1 MTADATLGTQVCSHR
16 GVSLGLQ
23 SYTILSVRGVL
34 SSRRLWEWSM
44 TADLTMTADATLG
57 TQVCSHRGVSL
68 GLQSYTI
75 LSVHYDSRCH
85 TQHTS
90 LQSMTADLTADLVDD
105 CRLVNCE
112 RRRLSVRSTGEY
124 TTLLC
129 NWRIS
134 YKSPVTL
141 LSHLQIRH
149 IFLSHVRMRRVTHMN
164 ESCVTLSNDVV
175 TTLVRDYTN
184 RFAVG

>member
-44 TADLTMTADATLG
+44 TADLTMTADDTLG
-57 TQVCSHRGVSL
+57 TQVCSRW
-68 GLQSYTI
+68 LQTW
-75 LSVHYDSRCH
+75 
-85 TQHTS
+85 
-90 LQSMTADLTADLVDD
+90 SMTADLTMTEDLVDD

-112 RRRLSVRSTGEY
+112 RRGLSVRSTGEY